1 MLSLFLGVLN
11 FAVYLPF
18 LKPSEADISRNIA
31 TLKKYEWYK
40 DYYQNEQ
47 YTHLIIHNKKV
58 RKVLGSLNNTRIAN
72 PKYQSFYKKKI
83 DKVLRKQ
90 LNTI

>member
-1 MLSLFLGVLN
+1 MLSLFLEVLN
-11 FAVYLPF
+11 LAVYLPF

-47 YTHLIIHNKKV
+47 YTHLIIYNKKV
-58 RKVLGSLNNTRIAN
+58 RKVLGSLNNNRIAN

-90 LNTI
+90 LN

>member
-1 MLSLFLGVLN
+1 MGFVLDLLN
-11 FAVYLPF
+11 LAVYLPSF
-18 LKPSEADISRNIA
+18 KPDEEDISRNIT
-31 TLKKYEWYK
+31 TLKRYEWFTG
-40 DYYQNEQ
+40 YYQNEQ
-47 YTHLIIHNKKV
+47 YSQLIIHNKSV
-58 RKVLGSLNNTRIAN
+58 RKMLGSLNTKRITN

>member
-1 MLSLFLGVLN
+1 MSFILDLLN
-11 FAVYLPF
+11 LAVYLPF
-18 LKPSEADISRNIA
+18 FKPDEEDISRNLR
-31 TLKKYEWYK
+31 TLKKYEWFK
-40 DYYQNEQ
+40 KYYENEQ
-47 YTHLIIHNKKV
+47 YAQLIIHNKNV
-58 RKVLGSLNNTRIAN
+58 RKMLGSLNTKRIAN